1 MAQSA
6 LPYPSNPSL
15 EQLKVLATDSV
26 IYLAPSGSDGTG
38 DGSLAKPYLTLQK
51 CMDVARTYTI
61 VGSATLY
68 IRFLR
73 GEYTITQNVD
83 LYHPQGGNLI
93 IEGDPAEFKQRY
105 LWQVENYT
113 WNIDSFAGGGH
124 TGSIRLF
131 DGLTATAGGVTMH
144 GFSGADQG
152 MYFTITNASI
162 GSNSYGY
169 YSSGGGINT
178 NATSLTSYGW
188 EFAGNRFFNHGL
200 SFEDSYGVL
209 GIGRIIGATTSTA
222 VLQVQFQNPNIDSRC
237 PGLTWG
243 GGKAGVNN
251 TIAWAGVP
259 SNYPEPQ
266 YSQPNGYYG
275 SSIWK
280 SDVQTAV
287 SYPANPGV
295 SPNTIDAY
303 VLSTYPVVIRAAT
316 GLIHGQGTNSSTLFL
331 KNGTLKALRNIFF
344 ASNTEPYVGTAG
356 TTGSVLNTTQGLVSA
371 FSTVDNVIGTSLYLE
386 NAVIGIRHLGFYGTG
401 TAISAYNSTVTAY
414 SDNTVNTG
422 VNFATGNRYAVQ
434 NTLDNSPV
442 ICTSQVHTAITAK
455 NSVIDFTSG
464 QGLNVQYGDDLRQ
477 CTSYISAYKRG
488 LDFTGTRFA
497 ATSVMISNVDAPRYY
512 AAVTI
517 PVFAGMISTTG
528 ATAHPIG
535 WHGNV
540 SGYWKTFPAAKM
552 FMHPWGGSEVEIGY
566 VTYISNNGAST
577 YTTINGSTIGAS
589 LLAPNTTH
597 AVSYNALGLFCV
609 KTAPHGMSYMYN
621 SDITRGITQ
630 GSGGTFTIRFY
641 KDTAATGV
649 SASII
654 IGASSVL
661 VSGQNGVT
669 IGYVGMPSSTSS
681 TGNAAG
687 YINAFYSWAWDSLTW
702 GDRSSGAMRIRD
714 GSSVQIEKSL
724 IINNGGHSPVD
735 VRRNSS
741 LLVGYIRAVAAGY
754 PTFSQAST
762 YDALVG
768 SSYPIAGN
776 LSITGFSGKAILV
789 SDNSVVTVGTLFAKH
804 PLVGDPN
811 LSILP
816 STFATPVVLVE
827 KSSSASFSRVYAV
840 THPGGKLLED
850 PTGAGLGLWTSLEGR
865 KWGSHH
871 QATDVESMLR
881 ADSGSRIYLSGAG
894 SMFAFDGGTANMH
907 IPFVGQSSPTAIPA
921 ATEKRQYA
929 VFGSHQRST
938 IVTDGSDA
946 VASSATNTPTATRTV
961 SDTRATTPTDLRKI
975 MTRSAPIANN
985 QYLYGAP
992 NQQLPGIRTWDG
1004 TAVAGT
1010 EHNYIANP
1018 TNIGALGAVPA
1029 ANATIG
1035 ITYSAVLT
1043 KGGSITN

>member
-1 MAQSA
+1 
-6 LPYPSNPSL
+6 
-15 EQLKVLATDSV
+15 
-26 IYLAPSGSDGTG
+26 
-38 DGSLAKPYLTLQK
+38 
-51 CMDVARTYTI
+51 
-61 VGSATLY
+61 
-68 IRFLR
+68 
-73 GEYTITQNVD
+73 
-83 LYHPQGGNLI
+83 
-93 IEGDPAEFKQRY
+93 
-105 LWQVENYT
+105 
-113 WNIDSFAGGGH
+113 
-124 TGSIRLF
+124 
-131 DGLTATAGGVTMH
+131 
-144 GFSGADQG
+144 
-152 MYFTITNASI
+152 
-162 GSNSYGY
+162 
-169 YSSGGGINT
+169 
-178 NATSLTSYGW
+178 
-188 EFAGNRFFNHGL
+188 
-200 SFEDSYGVL
+200 
-209 GIGRIIGATTSTA
+209 
-222 VLQVQFQNPNIDSRC
+222 
-237 PGLTWG
+237 
-243 GGKAGVNN
+243 
-251 TIAWAGVP
+251 
-259 SNYPEPQ
+259 
-266 YSQPNGYYG
+266 
-275 SSIWK
+275 
-280 SDVQTAV
+280 
-287 SYPANPGV
+287 
-295 SPNTIDAY
+295 
-303 VLSTYPVVIRAAT
+303 
-316 GLIHGQGTNSSTLFL
+316 
-331 KNGTLKALRNIFF
+331 
-344 ASNTEPYVGTAG
+344 
-356 TTGSVLNTTQGLVSA
+356 
-371 FSTVDNVIGTSLYLE
+371 LE

-422 VNFATGNRYAVQ
+422 VNFATGNRYAIQ

-464 QGLNVQYGDDLRQ
+464 QGLNVQHGDDLRQ

-512 AAVTI
+512 AVVTV
-517 PVFAGMISTTG
+517 PVFAGMNSTTG
-528 ATAHPIG
+528 ATAHPMAYS
-535 WHGNV
+535 GNV
-540 SGYWKTFPAAKM
+540 SGYSKTFPAAKM
-552 FMHPWGGSEVEIGY
+552 FMHPWGGTEVEIGY
-566 VTYISNNGAST
+566 VTYVYNGGAST
-577 YTTINGSTIGAS
+577 YTTINGSTTGISVPFGT
-589 LLAPNTTH
+589 PNH
-597 AVSYNALGLFCV
+597 AVSYNTLGLFCV

-669 IGYVGMPSSTSS
+669 IGYVGMPNSTSS
-681 TGNAAG
+681 TANAAG

-754 PTFSQAST
+754 PTFSQASA

-768 SSYPIAGN
+768 SSYPTAGN

-816 STFATPVVLVE
+816 STFATPVVYVE
-827 KSSSASFSRVYAV
+827 KSSSASFSRIYAV

-850 PTGAGLGLWTSLEGR
+850 PTGAGVGLWTSLEGR
-865 KWGSHH
+865 KWGSHY
-871 QATDVESMLR
+871 QATNLESMLR
-881 ADSGSRIYLSGAG
+881 ADSGSRIYLSNAG
-894 SMFAFDGGTANMH
+894 SVFAFDGGTANMH
-907 IPFVGQSSPTAIPA
+907 IPFVGQATPFVAA

-929 VFGSHQRST
+929 VFGSNQLST

-946 VASSATNTPTATRTV
+946 VASSTTNTPTATRTV

-975 MTRSAPIANN
+975 MTRSAPTTSN

-992 NQQLPGIRTWDG
+992 GTRTWDG
-1004 TAVAGT
+1004 TGTPGT

-1043 KGGSITN
+1043 KGGTITN

>member
-15 EQLKVLATDSV
+15 EQLKVIATDSV

-131 DGLTATAGGVTMH
+131 DGSTATVGGVTMH
-144 GFSGADQG
+144 GFTSADQG

-162 GSNSYGY
+162 GSRAHRYISSGAAGNGIITSNEAVTSYGY
-169 YSSGGGINT
+169 
-178 NATSLTSYGW
+178 
-188 EFAGNRFFNHGL
+188 EFAGDRFFNHGV
-200 SFEDSYGVL
+200 SFEDSQAVL
-209 GIGRIIGATTSTA
+209 GIGRIIGATTNTA
-222 VLQVQFQNPNIDSRC
+222 VLSVQFQNPNIDSRC

-243 GGKAGVNN
+243 GGNAGVNN

-275 SSIWK
+275 SNSWR
-280 SDVQTAV
+280 SDTQSSVL
-287 SYPANPGV
+287 YPSNPGV
-295 SPNTIDAY
+295 SPNTVDAY
-303 VLSTYPVVIRAAT
+303 VLSTYPVVIRAST
-316 GLIHGQGTNSSTLFL
+316 GVLNNVSSASSTLFL

-371 FSTVDNVIGTSLYLE
+371 FSTVDGVLGTSLYLE

-422 VNFATGNRYAVQ
+422 VNYITGARYAVQ

-464 QGLNVQYGDDLRQ
+464 HALNVQYSNDFRQ

-512 AAVTI
+512 AVVTI
-517 PVFAGMISTTG
+517 PVFAGMTLTTG
-528 ATAHPIG
+528 ATAHPIAYS
-535 WHGNV
+535 GNP

-552 FMHPWGGSEVEIGY
+552 FMHPAGGSEVEIGY
-566 VTYISNNGAST
+566 VTYAYNGGAST
-577 YTTINGSTIGAS
+577 YTTINGSTVGAS

-597 AVSYNALGLFCV
+597 AVSYNALSLYCV
-609 KTAPHGMSYMYN
+609 KTAPHGMSYMYTN
-621 SDITRGITQ
+621 DITRGITQ

-641 KDTAATGV
+641 RDTAATGV

-669 IGYVGMPSSTSS
+669 IGYVGMPNSASNTA
-681 TGNAAG
+681 NAAG
-687 YINAFYSWAWDSLTW
+687 YINAFHSWGWDSLTW

-741 LLVGYIRAVAAGY
+741 LLVGDIRAVSAGY
-754 PTFSQAST
+754 PTYDQAAA

-768 SSYPIAGN
+768 ASYPTPGN
-776 LSITGFSGKAILV
+776 LSITGFSGKAVLV

-811 LSILP
+811 LFILP

-840 THPGGKLLED
+840 THPAGKLLDD
-850 PTGAGLGLWTSLEGR
+850 PTGTGVGLWTSLEGR
-865 KWGSHH
+865 KWGSHF
-871 QATDVESMLR
+871 AAPRESMMR
-881 ADSGSRIYLSGAG
+881 AESGSRIFLSSAG
-894 SMFAFDGGTANMH
+894 SMFAFDGGTAEMK
-907 IPFVGQSSPTAIPA
+907 VGGSTPNAYVFASVGGSVVVSEGSEAYITTSTAVPGA
-921 ATEKRQYA
+921 CR
-929 VFGSHQRST
+929 T
-938 IVTDGSDA
+938 I
-946 VASSATNTPTATRTV
+946 
-961 SDTRATTPTDLRKI
+961 SDTRTTAQKI
-975 MTRSAPIANN
+975 MTRSPSSTSNR
-985 QYLYGAP
+985 YLYGAP
-992 NQQLPGIRTWDG
+992 TTRTWLGDQSG
-1004 TAVAGT
+1004 N
-1010 EHNYIANP
+1010 EHNYAASHTNLSASGQVGAPGNVNPGGTMSVYIAKNG
-1018 TNIGALGAVPA
+1018 TASN
-1029 ANATIG
+1029 
-1035 ITYSAVLT
+1035 
-1043 KGGSITN
+1043 

>member
-15 EQLKVLATDSV
+15 EQLKVLATDLV
-26 IYLAPSGSDGTG
+26 IYLSPSGSDGTG
-38 DGSLAKPYLTLQK
+38 DGSLAKPYLTLKK

-73 GEYTITQNVD
+73 GEYTITSNVD

-113 WNIDSFAGGGH
+113 WNIDNFAGGGH
-124 TGSIRLF
+124 TASIRLF
-131 DGLTATAGGVTMH
+131 DGLTATVGGVTMH
-144 GFSGADQG
+144 GFTSPDQG

-162 GSNSYGY
+162 GSRSHRYLSSNS
-169 YSSGGGINT
+169 GIV
-178 NATSLTSYGW
+178 TSNEVLTSYGFD
-188 EFAGNRFFNHGL
+188 FAGDRFFNHGV
-200 SFEDSYGVL
+200 SFEDSQAVL
-209 GIGRIIGATTSTA
+209 GIGRILGATTSTA
-222 VLQVQFQNPNIDSRC
+222 VLSVEFQNPNIDSRC

-243 GGKAGVNN
+243 GGNAGVNN
-251 TIAWAGVP
+251 TIAWGGIA

-266 YSQPNGYYG
+266 YAQPNGYYG
-275 SSIWK
+275 SNSWK
-280 SDVQTAV
+280 SDAQPTV
-287 SYPANPGV
+287 SYPTNPGV
-295 SPNTIDAY
+295 SRNTVDAY
-303 VLSTYPVVIRAAT
+303 VLSTYPVVIRAST
-316 GLIHGQGTNSSTLFL
+316 GVLNGVNSASSTLFL

-371 FSTVDNVIGTSLYLE
+371 FSTLDGVLGTSLYLE

-422 VNFATGNRYAVQ
+422 SSRITRVAVQ

-464 QGLNVQYGDDLRQ
+464 HALNIMYSDDFRQ

-512 AAVTI
+512 AVVTV
-517 PVFAGMISTTG
+517 PVFDGMTLTTG
-528 ATAHPIG
+528 ATAHAMAYS
-535 WHGNV
+535 GNP

-552 FMHPWGGSEVEIGY
+552 FMHPAGGSEVEIGY
-566 VTYISNNGAST
+566 VTYAFNGGAST
-577 YTTINGSTIGAS
+577 FTSINGSTSGAS
-589 LLAPNTTH
+589 LLAPNTTN
-597 AVSYNALGLFCV
+597 AVSYNTLGLYCV
-609 KTAPHGMSYMYN
+609 KTAPHGMSYMSG

-669 IGYVGMPSSTSS
+669 IGYVGMPNPTLS

-687 YINAFYSWAWDSLTW
+687 YFNALYSWGWSSLTW
-702 GDRSSGAMRIRD
+702 GEQSSGAMRIRD

-724 IINNGGHSPVD
+724 IINNGGLSPVD

-741 LLVGYIRAVAAGY
+741 LLVGDIRAVGEGY
-754 PTFSQAST
+754 PTYNQAST
-762 YDALVG
+762 YDALPG
-768 SSYPIAGN
+768 YPIAGN
-776 LSITGFSGKAILV
+776 LSITGFSGKAVLV
-789 SDNSVVTVGTLFAKH
+789 SDNSTVTVGTLFAKH

-811 LSILP
+811 SGLNIGKSP
-816 STFATPVVLVE
+816 TPVLLVE
-827 KSSSASFSRVYAV
+827 KSSSASFNRVYAV
-840 THPGGKLLED
+840 THTAGKLLED
-850 PTGAGLGLWTSLEGR
+850 PTGVGLGLWTSLDGT
-865 KWGSHH
+865 KWGSHY
-871 QATDVESMLR
+871 QAASTPESMML
-881 ADSGSRIYLSGAG
+881 AQSGSSIFLSNVG
-894 SMFAFDGGTANMH
+894 SMFAFDGGTAEMKT
-907 IPFVGQSSPTAIPA
+907 GAQ
-921 ATEKRQYA
+921 QYA
-929 VFGSHQRST
+929 VFGSYASA
-938 IVTDGSDA
+938 IVTEGSL
-946 VASSATNTPTATRTV
+946 VSADPGNLAPIGTRTIM
-961 SDTRATTPTDLRKI
+961 DARASGSRKI
-975 MTRSAPIANN
+975 MTRSPFTTGA
-985 QYLYGAP
+985 QYLYGATAT
-992 NQQLPGIRTWDG
+992 RTWLGTLAGDG
-1004 TAVAGT
+1004 
-1010 EHNYIANP
+1010 YIAAA
-1018 TNIGALGAVPA
+1018 TNIGAIGAAPA
-1029 ANATIG
+1029 VCATPPTTSG
-1035 ITYSAVLT
+1035 ATYSAILG
-1043 KGGSITN
+1043 KGGRITN

>member
-26 IYLAPSGSDGTG
+26 IYLSPSGNDGTG

-73 GEYTITQNVD
+73 GEYTINSNVD

-131 DGLTATAGGVTMH
+131 DGVTATVGGVTMH
-144 GFSGADQG
+144 GFTSADQG
-152 MYFTITNASI
+152 MYFTITNASV
-162 GSNSYGY
+162 GSRSYCY
-169 YSSGGGINT
+169 ASAGGSGINT
-178 NATSLTSYGW
+178 GTNVLSAYNYF
-188 EFAGNRFFNHGL
+188 FAGDRFFNHGV

-275 SSIWK
+275 TSTWK
-280 SDVQTAV
+280 SDTQQSV
-287 SYPANPGV
+287 SYPSNTGQ
-295 SPNTIDAY
+295 SYNTIDAY
-303 VLSTYPVVIRAAT
+303 VLSTYPVVIRAST
-316 GLIHGQGTNSSTLFL
+316 GVIYGIASQSSTLFL

-344 ASNTEPYVGTAG
+344 ASLTEPYVGTAG

-371 FSTVDNVIGTSLYLE
+371 FSTVDGVQGTSLYLE

-422 VNFATGNRYAVQ
+422 VNYIAGARYAVQ

-464 QGLNVQYGDDLRQ
+464 QGLNIQYPDDFRQ

-512 AAVTI
+512 AVVTV
-517 PVFAGMISTTG
+517 PVFAGMTLTTG
-528 ATAHPIG
+528 ATAHAMAY
-535 WHGNV
+535 HGNL

-552 FMHPWGGSEVEIGY
+552 FMHPAGGSEVEIGY
-566 VTYISNNGAST
+566 VTYVYNAGAST
-577 YTTINGSTIGAS
+577 YTTISGSTVGAS

-597 AVSYNALGLFCV
+597 AVSYNTLALYCV
-609 KTAPHGMSYMYN
+609 KTAPHGMSYMHT

-630 GSGGTFTIRFY
+630 GSGGTFTVRFY

-669 IGYVGMPSSTSS
+669 IGYVGMPNSNTLN
-681 TGNAAG
+681 TANAAG

-741 LLVGYIRAVAAGY
+741 LLVGDIRAVAAGY
-754 PTFSQAST
+754 PTYNQAST

-768 SSYPIAGN
+768 SVYPTAGN

-789 SDNSVVTVGTLFAKH
+789 SDNSVVTVATLFAKH

-811 LSILP
+811 LQLLP

-840 THPGGKLLED
+840 THTGGKLLED
-850 PTGAGLGLWTSLEGR
+850 PTGAGVGLWTSLEGR

-881 ADSGSRIYLSGAG
+881 ADSGSSIYLSSAG

-907 IPFVGQSSPTAIPA
+907 IPFVGQSTPTVIPP

-938 IVTDGSDA
+938 IVTDGSEA

-961 SDTRATTPTDLRKI
+961 SDTRAAESRKI
-975 MTRSAPIANN
+975 MTRSAPMPTASS

-992 NQQLPGIRTWDG
+992 TNRTWLG
-1004 TAVAGT
+1004 TGVAGT

-1018 TNIGALGAVPA
+1018 TNVGALGAVPA
-1029 ANATIG
+1029 ATVSIG